1 MKIRMTTVR
10 EIDDSDYWNWIKAVN
25 MGNPLHP
32 IDGKKLLKTR
42 KAEITSFDMVEGGR
56 STIATTTYEILE
68 TTYEIERGQ

>member
-1 MKIRMTTVR
+1 MKIRTTTVR
-10 EIDDSDYWNWIKAVN
+10 EIDDSDYWNWVKAVN

-42 KAEITSFDMVEGGR
+42 KEEHSSFDMVEGGR

-68 TTYEIERGQ
+68 TTYEIERDQ